1 MVIGHSHII
10 ELFYYYAFMHYRKL
24 QVASTLVH
32 RISFINYLMSG
43 IAKLIIEELFSA
55 VHENNKDFAVAH
67 LIGGFVK
74 MNLQIF
80 VKIERKCF

>member
-1 MVIGHSHII
+1 
-10 ELFYYYAFMHYRKL
+10 
-24 QVASTLVH
+24 
-32 RISFINYLMSG
+32 MSG
-43 IAKLIIEELFSA
+43 IVKLIIEELFSA

-67 LIGGFVK
+67 LTGGFVK